1 MGRSLALRPKE
12 RPSFITPMCYRL
24 LHSLRLMGLNN
35 LYSKNETQELYGRII
50 IFCYEDLMW
59 IGDGP

>member
-1 MGRSLALRPKE
+1 M
-12 RPSFITPMCYRL
+12 PMCYRL

-50 IFCYEDLMW
+50 IFCLRGLDVD
-59 IGDGP
+59 GDGP